1 MPRTVAAVSVLLCIA
16 AMARAEVYTWT
27 DRHGVIHFSDQPPDT
42 IPHQQIQPGAPVTLP
57 MSENLRQGRRISGI
71 RKDVQALLAEPGGAR
86 SSSVREAPDS
96 KVCAGYRSQLDKV
109 QSRLRAGYSNEE
121 GNRLRRQRRE
131 LSQRISRECILR

>member
-1 MPRTVAAVSVLLCIA
+1 MARMLAAVSVLLCTTAI
-16 AMARAEVYTWT
+16 ARAEVYTWT
-27 DRHGVIHFSDQPPDT
+27 DRQGISHFSDQPPDAF
-42 IPHQQIQPGAPVTLP
+42 PHRQIQTQAPVTVP

-71 RKDVQALLAEPGGAR
+71 REEVQALLAEPGEA
-86 SSSVREAPDS
+86 SSSSASVARDA
-96 KVCAGYRSQLDKV
+96 KACAGYRRQLDKV